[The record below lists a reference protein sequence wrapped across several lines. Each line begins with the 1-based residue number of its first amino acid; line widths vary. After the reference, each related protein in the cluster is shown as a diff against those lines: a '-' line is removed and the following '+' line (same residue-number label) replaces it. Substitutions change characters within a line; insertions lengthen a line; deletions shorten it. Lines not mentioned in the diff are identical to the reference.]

1 LKQLPSA
8 ARVQAYSDPNCIDAA
23 GLRGLRSGGMQEFLD
38 FVLRQL
44 VDHPDDIILTKHEAP
59 RKVVFKLRL
68 RKTDIGKV
76 VGKHGQ
82 TLTAIRGLLNAASSR
97 HGQRAFL
104 DIVEDDVVSS

>member
-1 LKQLPSA
+1 
-8 ARVQAYSDPNCIDAA
+8 
-23 GLRGLRSGGMQEFLD
+23 MQEFLH

-44 VDHPDDIILTKHEAP
+44 VEYPEDILLTKHEGP

-68 RKTDIGKV
+68 RKSDIGKV

-82 TLTAIRGLLNAASSR
+82 TLTAIRSLLNAAALR

-104 DIVEDDVVSS
+104 DIIEDEMPAQD

>member
-1 LKQLPSA
+1 
-8 ARVQAYSDPNCIDAA
+8 
-23 GLRGLRSGGMQEFLD
+23 MQEFLH

-44 VDHPDDIILTKHEAP
+44 VEYPEDILLTKHEAP

-68 RKTDIGKV
+68 RKSDIGKV

-82 TLTAIRGLLNAASSR
+82 TLTAIRSLLNAAASR

-104 DIVEDDVVSS
+104 DIIEDDVPSRD